1 MPGDLDLERLLAP
14 LSPDAPS
21 GRDLRYEHA
30 FEALRDAATPGSGDI
45 PGPDGRPVWGPKP
58 RDFRKV
64 RREALGLLAAG
75 RDLRVLVWLAEAL
88 AVTDGP
94 AGLAAGL
101 ELVRRNLEQHWDSLH
116 PSLETEE
123 RDPADQAAARLNALR
138 SLAAPEGMLLELART
153 KLVEQPGVG
162 AVSLREW
169 DLATGWSSPLAY
181 EAKPAQSDLEIVLK
195 TAPPAAMAERTA
207 ALAAAAGE
215 VRSIEGVL
223 AARVGDPG
231 ALPNLEPLA
240 ALIERMRAL
249 LVPYAPAVAETTAE
263 PVDAPPTQDTADMA
277 SPGTT
282 AAAPAAGGGALPVR
296 LDSREDV
303 LRALDLVVDYYRRR
317 EPGSP
322 VPLVVERARRMV
334 PMSFFD
340 VMAELAPDSL
350 ARLKDLLGP
359 KE

>member
-1 MPGDLDLERLLAP
+1 
-14 LSPDAPS
+14 
-21 GRDLRYEHA
+21 
-30 FEALRDAATPGSGDI
+30 
-45 PGPDGRPVWGPKP
+45 
-58 RDFRKV
+58 
-64 RREALGLLAAG
+64 
-75 RDLRVLVWLAEAL
+75 
-88 AVTDGP
+88 
-94 AGLAAGL
+94 
-101 ELVRRNLEQHWDSLH
+101 
-116 PSLETEE
+116 
-123 RDPADQAAARLNALR
+123 
-138 SLAAPEGMLLELART
+138 
-153 KLVEQPGVG
+153 
-162 AVSLREW
+162 
-169 DLATGWSSPLAY
+169 
-181 EAKPAQSDLEIVLK
+181 
-195 TAPPAAMAERTA
+195 
-207 ALAAAAGE
+207 
-215 VRSIEGVL
+215 
-223 AARVGDPG
+223 
-231 ALPNLEPLA
+231 
-240 ALIERMRAL
+240 L

>member
-14 LSPDAPS
+14 VSADAPS
-21 GRDLRYEHA
+21 GRDLRYEPG

-45 PGPDGRPVWGPKP
+45 PGPDGRPVWGPRP

-64 RREALGLLAAG
+64 RREALELLASG
-75 RDLRVLVWLAEAL
+75 RDLRVLAWLAEAL
-88 AVTDGP
+88 AVTEGP

-101 ELVRRNLEQHWDSLH
+101 ELVRRSLEQHWDSLH
-116 PSLETEE
+116 PSLELDE
-123 RDPADQAAARLNALR
+123 REPADQAAARLNALR
-138 SLAAPEGMLLELART
+138 SLASPEGMLLELART
-153 KLVEQPGVG
+153 RLVEQPGVG

-169 DLATGWSSPLAY
+169 ELATGWSSPLAY
-181 EAKPAQSDLEIVLK
+181 EAKPGQSDLEIVLK
-195 TAPPAAMAERTA
+195 TAPPAALAERLA

-223 AARVGDPG
+223 AARIGDAG

-249 LVPYAPAVAETTAE
+249 LAPYAPAAAE
-263 PVDAPPTQDTADMA
+263 PAEAPPTEDTGDMV
-277 SPGTT
+277 PPDPTT
-282 AAAPAAGGGALPVR
+282 AAGSPATGGALPTR
-296 LDSREDV
+296 LDTREDV
-303 LRALDLVVDYYRRR
+303 LRALDLVVEYYRRR